1 MFRALVLF
9 FSTFL
14 GWQQQP
20 TAPVVPDDPDVE
32 FVCPMDK
39 DVRSKVPGKCPRCG
53 MTLVAGIPDAH
64 EFPVHITTAPKIL
77 KPGEETLLTFR
88 VEDPSTG
95 KTVHDFTIMHEK
107 LFHQFLIS
115 QDMQFFQH
123 VHPIMQSRR
132 HVRSR
137 REISASRPVPRAQR
151 FLSHRRDAAVDRQHS
166 VRGRTRTEND
176 AGEADRGSGAE
187 QDGKSWKSR

>member
-9 FSTFL
+9 VTSL
-14 GWQQQP
+14 MWWQQPP
-20 TAPVVPDDPDVE
+20 TAPPVPDDPEVE

-39 DVRSKVPGKCPRCG
+39 DVRSKTPGKCPRCG
-53 MTLVAGIPDAH
+53 MTLVAGIPDPH
-64 EFPVHITTAPKIL
+64 EFPVRITTAPKIL

-95 KTVHDFTIMHEK
+95 KTVHDFEIMHEK

-123 VHPIMQSRR
+123 VHPIMQADGTFDLDVKFPHPGLVSRA
-132 HVRSR
+132 
-137 REISASRPVPRAQR
+137 ER
-151 FLSHRRDAAVDRQHS
+151 FLSQGRDAAVDRQHS
-166 VRGRTRTEND
+166 VRGRRRNEDDAREAD
-176 AGEADRGSGAE
+176 AGPGAE
-187 QDGKSWKSR
+187 QDGESWKFR